1 MKLFNVNYTYKVFGT
16 KQNHTTTMLGHSVAE
31 VKQTLKTKLLNG
43 GLIKDIKFISCT
55 VNKNE
60 SKADLLYSMNSKN
73 TRYYASDKTIWK
85 RQYGGAL

>member
-1 MKLFNVNYTYKVFGT
+1 
-16 KQNHTTTMLGHSVAE
+16 MLGRSVAD
-31 VKQTLKTKLLNG
+31 VKRALKTNLLNG

-60 SKADLLYSMNSKN
+60 SKAEQVAYMNSKKI
-73 TRYYASDKTIWK
+73 RHYASDKTIWK